1 MDINIFL
8 HTLLVL
14 YIVKD
19 QQPLGLERE
28 NIGLGNIYICTQGKK
43 ESINWAW
50 YTPRE
55 DQTNMKREHHV
66 LCRLCASRYV

>member
-28 NIGLGNIYICTQGKK
+28 NIGLGNIYIYVLK
-43 ESINWAW
+43 ERRNQSTGRGIHRVK
-50 YTPRE
+50 TK
-55 DQTNMKREHHV
+55 QI
-66 LCRLCASRYV
+66 